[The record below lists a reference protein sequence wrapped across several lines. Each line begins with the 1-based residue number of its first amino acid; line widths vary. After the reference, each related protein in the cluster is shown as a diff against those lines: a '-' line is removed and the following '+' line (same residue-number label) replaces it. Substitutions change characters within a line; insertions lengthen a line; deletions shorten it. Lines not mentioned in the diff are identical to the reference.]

1 MLNNKKIKSLPP
13 LQEFQVFIPI
23 VERDER
29 VYHRWRVMSCVSP
42 SISNLS
48 VVARRKK
55 GGLLYFEANPHHSFA
70 TKVT

>member
-1 MLNNKKIKSLPP
+1 MLNNKKKSLPP
-13 LQEFQVFIPI
+13 LQEFQVFVPI

-29 VYHRWRVMSCVSP
+29 VYHRWRIVSCVSP
-42 SISNLS
+42 NVSSLI
-48 VVARRKK
+48 VVARRKN